1 LRVSEGARQDFRPSI
16 RFPRLRRRRTVI
28 RENSPVRLQVSR
40 RVPGSWLLPL
50 LVLAVVLAGCRSG
63 RLLGE
68 NYDASGD
75 PFILRAASAETKT
88 VGPAD
93 TSNVAYRVI
102 LVGDTGEP
110 VEEDPT
116 LAAIGRWAVPRD
128 RAAVVLLGDNI
139 YPSGLEAHDRV
150 WGESILRQ
158 QLETTSAL
166 RVFVP
171 GNHDWGSSPGDWSKD
186 RVIAQQEF
194 VLDWSEGEVDF
205 LPRDGCAGPAVRVLL
220 RPGDGMERGIAVV
233 AIDWMPWFTTAA
245 DTGGCPP
252 GDFGKRIDDAFAA
265 LTNHYVI
272 VASHYPLR
280 SGGAHAGLG
289 RGLLIDTLVNIY
301 HLVRPRSILRLYH
314 PRYVEFARQV
324 KDALEKHRPLVYAAG
339 HDHNLQLF
347 EADETALM
355 HVVSGSGSA
364 GKVERVTAVP
374 GTIFAHAVSGFVVLD
389 FVIRNGIGTPVV
401 RVVRTDRETPVFQ
414 MRVPLQDDRDR

>member
-1 LRVSEGARQDFRPSI
+1 M
-16 RFPRLRRRRTVI
+16 RRRRTVI
-28 RENSPVRLQVSR
+28 RGNSPVRLQASR
-40 RVPGSWLLPL
+40 RVPGSWLVPGSWFLPL
-50 LVLAVVLAGCRSG
+50 VVLAVVLAGCRSG

-68 NYDASGD
+68 NFDAGGD
-75 PFILRAASAETKT
+75 PFILRAASAETIA

-93 TSNVAYRVI
+93 TSGVAYRVI
-102 LVGDTGEP
+102 LAGDTGEP

-128 RAAVVLLGDNI
+128 RAAVVFLGDNI

-171 GNHDWGSSPGDWSKD
+171 GNHDWGSSQGDWSED

-194 VLDWSEGEVDF
+194 VLAWSEGEVDF
-205 LPRDGCAGPAVRVLL
+205 LPRDGCAGPAVRELL

-245 DTGGCPP
+245 DTSGCPP

-265 LTNHYVI
+265 LANHFVI

-314 PRYVEFARQV
+314 PRYAELARQV
-324 KDALEKHRPLVYAAG
+324 KDALERHRPLVYAAG

-347 EADETALM
+347 EGDETALM

-389 FVIRNGIGTPVV
+389 FVTRNGIGTPVV
-401 RVVRTDRETPVFQ
+401 RVVRTERETPVFQ

>member
-1 LRVSEGARQDFRPSI
+1 ML
-16 RFPRLRRRRTVI
+16 TV
-28 RENSPVRLQVSR
+28 L
-40 RVPGSWLLPL
+40 
-50 LVLAVVLAGCRSG
+50 LAGCRSG

-68 NYDASGD
+68 NYDAGGD
-75 PFILRAASAETKT
+75 PFILRSARAASAENTAT
-88 VGPAD
+88 GPAD
-93 TSNVAYRVI
+93 TARVAYRVI

-116 LAAIGRWAVPRD
+116 LAAIGRWAVPRG

-139 YPSGLEAHDRV
+139 YPSGLEEENRA

-158 QLETTSAL
+158 QLEATSAL

-171 GNHDWGSSPGDWSKD
+171 GNHDWGSSPGDWSRD
-186 RVIAQQEF
+186 RVVAQQEY
-194 VLDWSEGEVDF
+194 VMTWSEGEVDF
-205 LPRDGCAGPAVRVLL
+205 LPRDGCPGPAVRELL
-220 RPGDGMERGIAVV
+220 QPGDGMERGVAVV
-233 AIDWMPWFTTAA
+233 AIDWMPWFSTVA
-245 DTGGCPP
+245 DSSGCPP
-252 GDFGKRIDDAFAA
+252 GDFRKRIDDAFAA
-265 LTNHYVI
+265 LSDHFVI

-314 PRYVEFARQV
+314 PRYAELARQV
-324 KDALEKHRPLVYAAG
+324 KDALERHRPLVYAAG

-347 EADETALM
+347 EADENAWM
-355 HVVSGSGSA
+355 HVVSGAGSA

-389 FVIRNGIGTPVV
+389 FVSRDGIGDPVV
-401 RVVRTDRETPVFQ
+401 RVVRTGRETPVFQ
-414 MRVPLQDDRDR
+414 MRIPLRDDQ